1 MELINISNINV
12 GEDLIQTVN
21 ARDLHTFLGV
31 GKDFSNWIKDR
42 IEMYGFTENVDYII
56 SEILSS
62 PNLASTK
69 ARPQL
74 KKEYYV
80 SLDMAKELSMVD
92 RGEKGK
98 EIRKYF
104 LKCEKIAKESLHRA
118 QSLPTTFVEALE
130 MLVESE
136 KKKIELNNKLNES
149 KPKVE
154 FFDAV
159 VESELVHS
167 LSESAKLLG
176 TGRTRFVKFLK
187 AYGYIGKDK
196 TPKQQYIEAGYMDV
210 KFTRWD
216 TGVDIK
222 VQVRPFITGKG
233 LVYFRKKLKEMTE
246 NE

>member
-31 GKDFSNWIKDR
+31 GKDFSTWIKDR
-42 IEMYGFTENVDYII
+42 IEMYGFAENVDY
-56 SEILSS
+56 LVFS
-62 PNLASTK
+62 PNLGNNQK
-69 ARPQL
+69 GRPV
-74 KKEYYV
+74 KEYHV

-104 LKCEKIAKESLHRA
+104 LKCEKIAKESLHRV
-118 QSLPTTFVEALE
+118 QSLPTPFVKALE
-130 MLVESE
+130 MLVKSE

-176 TGRTRFVKFLK
+176 AGRTRFVKFLK

>member
-31 GKDFSNWIKDR
+31 GKDFSTWIKDR
-42 IEMYGFTENVDYII
+42 IEMYGFAENVDY
-56 SEILSS
+56 LVFS
-62 PNLASTK
+62 PNLGNNQK
-69 ARPQL
+69 GRPV
-74 KKEYYV
+74 KEYHV

-104 LKCEKIAKESLHRA
+104 LKCEKIAKESLHRV

-130 MLVESE
+130 MLVKSE

>member
-31 GKDFSNWIKDR
+31 GKDFSTWIKDR
-42 IEMYGFTENVDYII
+42 IEMYGFAENVDY
-56 SEILSS
+56 LVFS
-62 PNLASTK
+62 PNLGNNQK
-69 ARPQL
+69 GRPV
-74 KKEYYV
+74 KEYHV

-104 LKCEKIAKESLHRA
+104 LKCEKIAKESLHRV
-118 QSLPTTFVEALE
+118 QSSPTTFVKALE
-130 MLVESE
+130 MLVKSE

-176 TGRTRFVKFLK
+176 AGRTRFVKFLK

>member
-42 IEMYGFTENVDYII
+42 IEMYGFAENVDY
-56 SEILSS
+56 LVFS
-62 PNLASTK
+62 PNLGNNQK
-69 ARPQL
+69 GRPV
-74 KKEYYV
+74 KEYHV

-104 LKCEKIAKESLHRA
+104 LKCEKIAKESLHRV

>member
-31 GKDFSNWIKDR
+31 GKDFSTWIKDR
-42 IEMYGFTENVDYII
+42 IEMYGFAENVDY
-56 SEILSS
+56 LVFS
-62 PNLASTK
+62 PNLGNNQK
-69 ARPQL
+69 GRPV
-74 KKEYYV
+74 KEYHV

-104 LKCEKIAKESLHRA
+104 LKCEKIAKESLHRV

>member
-1 MELINISNINV
+1 
-12 GEDLIQTVN
+12 
-21 ARDLHTFLGV
+21 
-31 GKDFSNWIKDR
+31 
-42 IEMYGFTENVDYII
+42 
-56 SEILSS
+56 
-62 PNLASTK
+62 
-69 ARPQL
+69 
-74 KKEYYV
+74 
-80 SLDMAKELSMVD
+80 
-92 RGEKGK
+92 
-98 EIRKYF
+98 
-104 LKCEKIAKESLHRA
+104 
-118 QSLPTTFVEALE
+118 

-210 KFTRWD
+210 KFTRRD

-222 VQVRPFITGKG
+222 VQVKTIHYRKRVGVFSQEIKG
-233 LVYFRKKLKEMTE
+233 DGRK
-246 NE
+246 

>member
-1 MELINISNINV
+1 MELINISNTSL

-31 GKDFSNWIKDR
+31 GKDFSAWIKDR
-42 IEMYGFTENVDYII
+42 IEMYGFAENVDY
-56 SEILSS
+56 LVFS
-62 PNLASTK
+62 PNLGNNQK
-69 ARPQL
+69 GRPT
-74 KKEYYV
+74 KEYHV

-104 LKCEKIAKESLHRA
+104 LKCEKIAKESLHRV

-154 FFDAV
+154 FFNAV

-210 KFTRWD
+210 KFTRLD

>member
-31 GKDFSNWIKDR
+31 GKDFSTWIKDR
-42 IEMYGFTENVDYII
+42 IEMYGFAENVDY
-56 SEILSS
+56 LVFS
-62 PNLASTK
+62 PNLGNNQK
-69 ARPQL
+69 GRPV
-74 KKEYYV
+74 KEYHV

-104 LKCEKIAKESLHRA
+104 LKCEKIAKESLHRV

-210 KFTRWD
+210 KFTRRD

-233 LVYFRKKLKEMTE
+233 LVYFRKKLKEMAE